1 MCKIYLNKWNETD
14 FIKFFFCILKSKC
27 FEWFCIYNLGCSK
40 SEQFFVFW
48 LTDYVANVHRPICNN
63 VWRYAFRW
71 WDKPLGRPQF
81 WAKQTQLSFYLRRTN
96 HHFFLLG
103 YLLSNIHL
111 DVLCT
116 FFHRSLF
123 CLSSSMVWV
132 LDVSFLY
139 FFLQLSHFNFWAN
152 YNSMT
157 RGPIHFPL
165 LYSNFSWTPLLNY
178 LTPWGSTP
186 SNLPLGPFA
195 TLGKLICFLRLLSK

>member
-1 MCKIYLNKWNETD
+1 MRSDGQTNHSEDPRFGPNKPNFLSTSD
-14 FIKFFFCILKSKC
+14 GNTITFFCWI
-27 FEWFCIYNLGCSK
+27 
-40 SEQFFVFW
+40 
-48 LTDYVANVHRPICNN
+48 
-63 VWRYAFRW
+63 
-71 WDKPLGRPQF
+71 
-81 WAKQTQLSFYLRRTN
+81 
-96 HHFFLLG
+96 
-103 YLLSNIHL
+103 YLLSNIHF
-111 DVLCT
+111 DVSCT
-116 FFHRSLF
+116 FFHRILF

-195 TLGKLICFLRLLSK
+195 TLGKLICFLRWLSK

>member
-1 MCKIYLNKWNETD
+1 MVRQTTRKTPV
-14 FIKFFFCILKSKC
+14 
-27 FEWFCIYNLGCSK
+27 LGQTTPTLFPPPT
-40 SEQFFVFW
+40 E
-48 LTDYVANVHRPICNN
+48 
-63 VWRYAFRW
+63 
-71 WDKPLGRPQF
+71 KPSL
-81 WAKQTQLSFYLRRTN
+81 
-96 HHFFLLG
+96 FLLLN
-103 YLLSNIHL
+103 YLLSNIHF
-111 DVLCT
+111 DVSCT
-116 FFHRSLF
+116 FFHRILF